1 MQTCLSPFVCPAN
14 ICPANRYGWGKD
26 APRLDLPQGVG
37 FSVGKGS
44 AVRWVVAQ
52 VHYLNEKPA
61 NEKAGVRLT

>member
-1 MQTCLSPFVCPAN
+1 M
-14 ICPANRYGWGKD
+14 CPANRYGWGKD

>member
-1 MQTCLSPFVCPAN
+1 MPACLSLLSC
-14 ICPANRYGWGKD
+14 RYGWGKD

-44 AVRWVVAQ
+44 AVKWVVAQ